1 MTMSVCRESHIVFSR
16 MMLGYHHH
24 WLTNV
29 WTNPEMLEEAGCPEV
44 DTGIQN
50 IPRKKNM
57 NVQPIWI
64 QK

>member
-1 MTMSVCRESHIVFSR
+1 MTMSVCRESHFVFSR
-16 MMLGYHHH
+16 MMLGCHHH

-29 WTNPEMLEEAGCPEV
+29 RTNPEMLEEAVPEV
-44 DTGIQN
+44 DTGIHN